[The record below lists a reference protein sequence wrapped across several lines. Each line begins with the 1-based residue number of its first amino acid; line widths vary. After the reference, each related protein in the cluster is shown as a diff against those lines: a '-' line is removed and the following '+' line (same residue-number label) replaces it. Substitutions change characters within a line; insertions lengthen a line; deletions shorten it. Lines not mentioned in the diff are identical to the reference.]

1 MTSYHYAGSRPTQH
15 ANIHYWPE
23 YWINEALFDPQ
34 HEQHDF
40 YHPRAFLQYL
50 QSGIFTHK
58 PTGTAFGGP
67 MGVKMAVLQ
76 YSRYELV
83 YRDLTN
89 NLRPNYRDLTNN
101 LRPNYRVFRRPDL
114 ADWRQVLTACGD
126 FLRTYIGD
134 SAAELE
140 RLRACVDRTL
150 LPNPVITQTIRAEKH
165 VPPPFVVSDLDY
177 HEAGDIMRV
186 GGIELVRRKSD
197 QVRSESNQRSVKGEN
212 RQARSEVVVM
222 VPRLDAQ
229 SDYEDLVDYISE
241 EEPEQ
246 GSATN
251 TDEDQM
257 LANELKRQGIEDI
270 DDGSSHGEGSAG
282 KVTLRVPLSEL
293 SGLYQL
299 KLNARMSEA
308 LPKSVAEYQLDFR
321 RAGADKW
328 NCLEPVPKNVSR
340 ACIYACSQCIIR
352 MQSAMPSTTIGSES
366 EDELDYYGGA
376 LNELKEMFEKWD
388 RGDMDEAATAYYLTC
403 LPFILQMVAD
413 LVANAT
419 RGFLITNLVVPSTN
433 DPRIALEGGYA
444 GGLAQGFQSSDAF
457 NNAVAAACS
466 LYENYC
472 GRSALHLML
481 AVLTPPVE
489 AARPQNPHATL
500 PVIDRTAMYRPFSPR
515 FLETFRQ
522 IHCELIGFRDN
533 WEFTFTYYDEGPLSG
548 IDGQGYYGNVNEKT
562 KIHSLPDKPLNDDE
576 LYEWMHAPLPAGFC
590 SCEDDSHKHLGPEAI
605 NEQIALDAFCDPI
618 SGVYYGGPN
627 GVQLITILYARSLLE
642 YMRVL
647 KAEQLAASQ
656 PSSSPHGSQNEV
668 PNIDRLKFVYVSLF
682 SIKEHTEAGLG
693 VFRGKLQKSY
703 LVIKASSSSRDIS
716 NVQPLTYCV
725 VTPYDDSLRAFI
737 RARCPARKVSSPV
750 EEMDVDD
757 VEEPDDIP
765 PNPST
770 GESSRQGSVA
780 SKRSFNNRND
790 NETANANVSGS
801 SSDEEEVPRT
811 KKKKTTVIQSEA
823 KETRRQRIVL
833 SPATIAI
840 DDEDDDVIIQEH
852 PFVSSTPAAPRPG
865 PKSVLGSGAVKKEK
879 VSSAMQLKDV
889 KKTRGKAPVA
899 ADDINTSSAAP
910 HARQSLRKAVVGSS
924 KDTLV
929 GPGNPPLVEDSF
941 AAPDSGAF
949 ASLTQRVTRQAGA
962 QAPVLAPASGSQE
975 LGDTG
980 LPPLPQPKKTSGR
993 RK

>member
-1 MTSYHYAGSRPTQH
+1 
-15 ANIHYWPE
+15 
-23 YWINEALFDPQ
+23 
-34 HEQHDF
+34 
-40 YHPRAFLQYL
+40 
-50 QSGIFTHK
+50 
-58 PTGTAFGGP
+58 
-67 MGVKMAVLQ
+67 
-76 YSRYELV
+76 
-83 YRDLTN
+83 
-89 NLRPNYRDLTNN
+89 
-101 LRPNYRVFRRPDL
+101 
-114 ADWRQVLTACGD
+114 
-126 FLRTYIGD
+126 
-134 SAAELE
+134 
-140 RLRACVDRTL
+140 
-150 LPNPVITQTIRAEKH
+150 
-165 VPPPFVVSDLDY
+165 
-177 HEAGDIMRV
+177 
-186 GGIELVRRKSD
+186 
-197 QVRSESNQRSVKGEN
+197 
-212 RQARSEVVVM
+212 
-222 VPRLDAQ
+222 
-229 SDYEDLVDYISE
+229 
-241 EEPEQ
+241 
-246 GSATN
+246 
-251 TDEDQM
+251 
-257 LANELKRQGIEDI
+257 
-270 DDGSSHGEGSAG
+270 
-282 KVTLRVPLSEL
+282 
-293 SGLYQL
+293 
-299 KLNARMSEA
+299 
-308 LPKSVAEYQLDFR
+308 
-321 RAGADKW
+321 
-328 NCLEPVPKNVSR
+328 
-340 ACIYACSQCIIR
+340 
-352 MQSAMPSTTIGSES
+352 
-366 EDELDYYGGA
+366 
-376 LNELKEMFEKWD
+376 MFEKWD
-388 RGDMDEAATAYYLTC
+388 RGDMDEAATAYYLTR
-403 LPFILQMVAD
+403 LLFILQMVAD

-419 RGFLITNLVVPSTN
+419 RGFLITNLIVPSTN

-457 NNAVAAACS
+457 NNAVAAARS
-466 LYENYC
+466 LYKNYC
-472 GRSALHLML
+472 
-481 AVLTPPVE
+481 E

-522 IHCELIGFRDN
+522 IHRESIGFRDN
-533 WEFTFTYYDEGPLSG
+533 WEFTFTYYDEGPPSG
-548 IDGQGYYGNVNEKT
+548 IDAQGYYGNVNEKT

-576 LYEWMHAPLPAGFC
+576 LYEWMHAPLPAGFRA
-590 SCEDDSHKHLGPEAI
+590 CEDDSHKHLGPEAI
-605 NEQIALDAFCDPI
+605 NEQIALDAFRDPI

-627 GVQLITILYARSLLE
+627 GVRLITILYARSLLE

-668 PNIDRLKFVYVSLF
+668 PNIDRSKFVYVSLF

-737 RARCPARKVSSPV
+737 RARRPARKVSSPV

-811 KKKKTTVIQSEA
+811 KKKKTTVIRSEA

-865 PKSVLGSGAVKKEK
+865 PKSVLSSGAVKKEK
-879 VSSAMQLKDV
+879 VSSAMQPKDV

-910 HARQSLRKAVVGSS
+910 HARQSLRKAVAGSS

-929 GPGNPPLVEDSF
+929 GPGNPALVEDSF